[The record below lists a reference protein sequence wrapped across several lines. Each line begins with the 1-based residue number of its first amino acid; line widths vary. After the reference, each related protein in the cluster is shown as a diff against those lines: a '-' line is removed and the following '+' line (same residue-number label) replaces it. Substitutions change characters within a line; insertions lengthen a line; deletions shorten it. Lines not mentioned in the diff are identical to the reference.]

1 MSTQKENSPSV
12 ENSGRA
18 VRIRLE
24 IQGLDEARQGLREIR
39 DLLREIR
46 ELHNEI
52 FNCNSEMCDTDQV
65 GEKISQ
71 AVLNASKR
79 GDNP

>member
-18 VRIRLE
+18 VRIRIEL
-24 IQGLDEARQGLREIR
+24 QGLDEALQGLREIR

-52 FNCNSEMCDTDQV
+52 FKCE
-65 GEKISQ
+65 
-71 AVLNASKR
+71 L
-79 GDNP
+79 